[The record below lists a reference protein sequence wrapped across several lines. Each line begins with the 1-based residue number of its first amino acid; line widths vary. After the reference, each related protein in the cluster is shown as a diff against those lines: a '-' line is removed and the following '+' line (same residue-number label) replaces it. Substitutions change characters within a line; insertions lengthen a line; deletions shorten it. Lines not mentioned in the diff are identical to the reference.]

1 MRHGHCDFDPE
12 TLGGVVPD
20 KETDVLRPRLIRA
33 ELSLKRALDEV
44 CHVDV
49 HSMNTGELIRIEE
62 VLAIANEAAKEA
74 VSMRRKLSQRVAV
87 EAADANETSATRSTA
102 TPTTTSAAATAD
114 ERTRREESGLGAQRE
129 FEDARGV
136 RWIAF
141 AVHPSSTRV
150 TRSGLRTQ
158 YKNGWLAFDSGVETR
173 RLAPIPPDWAG
184 MSIEDLRSAC
194 ERAEVAPKRHP
205 RAK

>member
-1 MRHGHCDFDPE
+1 
-12 TLGGVVPD
+12 
-20 KETDVLRPRLIRA
+20 LIRA

-74 VSMRRKLSQRVAV
+74 VSVRRKLGQREPV
-87 EAADANETSATRSTA
+87 EAADTNA
-102 TPTTTSAAATAD
+102 TPTAPPDD

-150 TRSGLRTQ
+150 ARSGLRAQ

-173 RLAPIPPDWAG
+173 RLAPIPQGWLDL
-184 MSIEDLRSAC
+184 SIDELRSAC
-194 ERAEVAPKRHP
+194 DRAEVAPKRHP